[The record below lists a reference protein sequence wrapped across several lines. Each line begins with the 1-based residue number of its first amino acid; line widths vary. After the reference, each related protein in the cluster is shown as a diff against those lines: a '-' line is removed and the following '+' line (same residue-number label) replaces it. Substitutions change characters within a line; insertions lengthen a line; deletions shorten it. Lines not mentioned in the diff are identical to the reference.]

1 MTEKTQLIGGLRRE
15 VLQGLLMVIAVFWI
29 YLPAFHGAWLWDDN
43 VLITQ
48 NPLMADPAGLW
59 KIWFQP
65 GGSPDYYPLTFTVQR
80 LEWNLWG
87 NDTFGYH
94 LVNVA
99 LHLGSAFLVWRL
111 FARLGLRF
119 AWFGGLIFA
128 IHPVQ
133 VESVA
138 WVAELK
144 NALSLPPF
152 LLAMCFWIDYDRLGR
167 RQDYFLALGLFF
179 LALLAKITVVMF
191 PAVILLYAWW
201 RRGRIG
207 WLDLK
212 TSAPFFAFSL
222 AIGLVPIVTGVWGR
236 VFTHLPP
243 EFVPAGGA
251 LGRFILAGQEIAF
264 YFSKSVGPMGLMP
277 VYPKWTVDPS
287 SFLPY
292 LPWIILAGLA
302 SWFWAK
308 RRSWGKHALLGLGF
322 FLLNLLPC
330 PGFISAPNMGYAWTM
345 DHFLYLPII
354 GLLGLAVAAAET
366 LPGRESNVARAGRIL
381 AAVTIA
387 ALFAFGSHA
396 YAKLYASPMR
406 LWTYNVRHNP
416 SSWMVRLNLGEA
428 LLQAKQFPEA
438 IHEMETALAFFPS
451 YLGIRYDLGNAL
463 SQGGRLS
470 EAIAQ
475 YEKVAEVDPSYHDVS
490 YVLAIALINAQ
501 RIPEATEQLENLLQQ
516 NPRHAAAHVALGNL
530 FLQAGRT
537 SDATDQFAQASAID
551 ASNEDL
557 HYVLGN
563 ALMKANRLPEAL
575 EQYQQAAQIA
585 PRNLDVLGNLGVVLA
600 RMGRIPEAA
609 QQFELMLQIDPDSPA
624 AHTNMGSLFL
634 VAGKIP
640 EAIAQYQEALRLKP
654 DFVEARQDLARAQ
667 AMQKAAPSATT
678 TH

>member
-1 MTEKTQLIGGLRRE
+1 MTEKTELIGGLRRE
-15 VLQGLLMVIAVFWI
+15 VLQGLLLIIAVFWI

-65 GGSPDYYPLTFTVQR
+65 GGSPDYYPLTFTLHR

-87 NDTFGYH
+87 DNTFGYH
-94 LVNVA
+94 LVNVS

-111 FARLGLRF
+111 FAKLGLRF
-119 AWFGGLIFA
+119 AFFGGLIFA

-138 WVAELK
+138 WIAELK

-152 LLAMCFWIDYDRLGR
+152 LLAMCFWIAYDRSGKCR
-167 RQDYFLALGLFF
+167 DYFFALGLF
-179 LALLAKITVVMF
+179 LAKITVVMF

-212 TSAPFFAFSL
+212 ISAPFFALSL
-222 AIGLVPIVTGVWGR
+222 AIGLVPIITGVWSR

-251 LGRFILAGQEIAF
+251 LGRFVLAGQEIAF
-264 YFSKSVGPMGLMP
+264 YFSKSVLPVRLMP
-277 VYPKWTVDPS
+277 VYPKWAVDPS
-287 SFLPY
+287 SFLQY
-292 LPWIILAGLA
+292 LPWMILIGLA
-302 SWFWAK
+302 WWFGAK
-308 RRSWGKHALLGLGF
+308 RRSWGKHALFGWGF

-330 PGFISAPNMGYAWTM
+330 PGFIPAPNMGYAWVM

-354 GLLGLAVAAAET
+354 GLIGLAIAIPQA
-366 LPGRESNVARAGRIL
+366 LPEVQPIVTRAGRAL
-381 AAVTIA
+381 AAIMVV

-396 YAKLYASPMR
+396 YAKLYANPMR
-406 LWTYNVRHNP
+406 LWTYTVRHNP
-416 SSWMVRLNLGEA
+416 ASWMVHLNLGEA
-428 LLQAKQFPEA
+428 DLQAKQFPEA
-438 IHEMETALAFFPS
+438 IHEMETALEFFPT

-490 YVLAIALINAQ
+490 YVLAVALINAQ
-501 RIPEATEQLENLLQQ
+501 RIPEATEQLENLLQR

-537 SDATDQFAQASAID
+537 SEAADQFAQASAID
-551 ASNEDL
+551 GSNEDL

-575 EQYQQAAQIA
+575 DQYQQAARIA

-654 DFVEARQDLARAQ
+654 DFVEAQQDLARAQ
-667 AMQKAAPSATT
+667 AMQKPASRAPAT
-678 TH
+678 H